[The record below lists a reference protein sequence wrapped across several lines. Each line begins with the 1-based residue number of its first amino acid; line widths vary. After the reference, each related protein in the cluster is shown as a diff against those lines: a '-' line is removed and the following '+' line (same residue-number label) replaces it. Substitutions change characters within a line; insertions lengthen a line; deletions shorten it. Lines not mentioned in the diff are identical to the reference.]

1 MIHSLSTLGEMWYDS
16 MIFCHEMYG
25 AVCALHD
32 VDRACYAVPMLYT
45 YIEGW
50 LEYVRKL
57 PIFDEYDERDFIKLY
72 NEIIIILEAASTE
85 ESIPEQYQM
94 PYDEMIAEYKR
105 RIEELTD
112 TGYRIRE
119 PKEE

>member
-1 MIHSLSTLGEMWYDS
+1 MCTSPID
-16 MIFCHEMYG
+16 
-25 AVCALHD
+25 
-32 VDRACYAVPMLYT
+32 
-45 YIEGW
+45 GW
-50 LEYVRKL
+50 LSYARRQKN
-57 PIFDEYDERDFIKLY
+57 FDDDDERRFVGVYKLLI
-72 NEIIIILEAASTE
+72 ECMETASTE

>member
-1 MIHSLSTLGEMWYDS
+1 
-16 MIFCHEMYG
+16 MYG

-57 PIFDEYDERDFIKLY
+57 PTFDEYDERDFIKLY

>member
-1 MIHSLSTLGEMWYDS
+1 
-16 MIFCHEMYG
+16 MYG
-25 AVCALHD
+25 AAYRLYE
-32 VDRACYAVPMLYT
+32 VDRACYAVPMLHT

-57 PIFDEYDERDFIKLY
+57 PTFDEYDERDFIKLY

-85 ESIPEQYQM
+85 DNIPEQYQM